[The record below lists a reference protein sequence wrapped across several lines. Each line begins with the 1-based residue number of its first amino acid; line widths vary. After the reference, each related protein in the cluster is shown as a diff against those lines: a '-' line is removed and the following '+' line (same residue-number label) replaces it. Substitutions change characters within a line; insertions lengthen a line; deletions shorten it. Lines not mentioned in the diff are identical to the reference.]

1 MNLFYRFFIF
11 FLFPFIL
18 NGQIISQYVETGYGS
33 YPKGIEIY
41 NNTSSTLDFS
51 ATPLTIYQNTN
62 NNGEDLIKTI
72 NSGTLL
78 PNEVMVVGRSQME
91 TDVLANNPN
100 CLFVAYS
107 FSFNG
112 DDTLKIKLDGTTTDT
127 FGRLADSNGNA
138 KYASYGG
145 VKSSNQNIERKLGI
159 FNGDTDFF
167 PSTQT
172 GTDNISAFYNT
183 IATLLVNS
191 DSETSGGSYTAAQLT
206 AALQGFGIPPDN
218 IMYADGWKSWDTST
232 NATSTTAPSGSNT
245 KPVYIASGSA
255 NLSTTGLSFPSIEVA
270 SGATLTIDAGKDVTI
285 SSSSSILSYQSGNFI
300 NNGVVNMNSDAT
312 NFSSLIIEGTATG
325 NITYNRWV
333 NSVSPSSPSSGNQ
346 GWDLVGSPVL
356 NGTLDPT
363 TLATSDSNYAILPFD
378 NSSSSNGSWTNTTS
392 NATFTTSTGIGYA
405 MAKTTAGTVAF
416 TGIPN
421 TFTNTD
427 VSITNNTSGSGTHWN
442 LVANPFPAY
451 IALNG
456 NATTSS
462 ATSSFLWYNAINV
475 DVLGHSAFEAGI
487 WYWDGTD
494 YVTKNNSSS
503 GKLYAV
509 PGQAFFISAESSGN
523 VAFRT
528 GNITTQ
534 ASIGLGDDFI
544 PNDQVDDDKAEIH
557 ISAMQN
563 LVGNSTEIYFNE
575 FGSDGLNEGYDTRSF
590 PSSVNRIYSRLVE
603 NDPGVNLA
611 IQTLSFDEMWDK
623 TIPIGINANNGEE
636 LTIGISYRTT
646 PADLKVYL
654 EDTELNT
661 LTNLVEEDYV
671 LIPQMDIQGVGRYFI
686 HTSAETMS
694 SEEVSTSLLNVYNE
708 VNTNFITIEGLT
720 TQSSNTTV
728 SLYNILGGKVLETVL
743 DNSNNTHRIPIH
755 SLSKGIYIIELHSA
769 GHRLTKKLLIQ

>member
-1 MNLFYRFFIF
+1 MNLFYRSFIF

-18 NGQIISQYVETGYGS
+18 NAQIISQYVETAKGS
-33 YPKGIEIY
+33 NPKGIEIY
-41 NNTSSTLDFS
+41 NNTGATLDFS
-51 ATPLTIYQNTN
+51 TTNLTVWLEQN
-62 NNGEDLIKTI
+62 GAAEALKHTI
-72 NSGTLL
+72 SSGTLA
-78 PNEVMVVGRSQME
+78 PNEVLVIGTSGME
-91 TDVLANNPN
+91 TDVTANNPN
-100 CLFVAYS
+100 CQFYTEGWQ
-107 FSFNG
+107 FNG
-112 DDTLKIKLDGTTTDT
+112 NDNLIVKLDGNVTDT
-127 FGRLADSNGNA
+127 FGRALNNGTA
-138 KYASYGG
+138 YYASYSS

-159 FNGDTDFF
+159 FSGDLDFF
-167 PSTQT
+167 ASTQT
-172 GTDNISAFYNT
+172 NTDNISLYYNT
-183 IATLLVNS
+183 VVNFPS
-191 DSETSGGSYTAAQLT
+191 GYPDGASELT
-206 AALQGFGIPPDN
+206 ASLQGFGIPPDN
-218 IMYADGWKSWDTST
+218 IMYAGGWKTWDST
-232 NATSTTAPSGSNT
+232 ANATSTTTPSGSST

-255 NLSTTGLSFPSIEVA
+255 TLSTTGLSFPSIEVA

-285 SSSSSILSYQSGNFI
+285 SSSSNVLSYQSGNFI
-300 NNGVVNMNSDAT
+300 NNGTVSMNSDAT
-312 NFSSLIIEGTATG
+312 NFSSLIIEGSATG

-333 NSVSPSSPSSGNQ
+333 NSVSNSSPSDANP

-363 TLATSDSNYAILPFD
+363 TLATSGSNYGILPFD

-392 NATFTTSTGIGYA
+392 DATFNTTTGIGYA
-405 MAKTTAGTVAF
+405 MAKSNEGTVAF
-416 TGIPN
+416 TGVPN

-427 VSITNNTSGSGTHWN
+427 VAITNNTSGAGTHWN
-442 LVANPFPAY
+442 LVANPFPAFL
-451 IALNG
+451 ALNG
-456 NATTSS
+456 DAKDNSS
-462 ATSSFLWYNAINV
+462 ATSSFLWYNGVSV
-475 DVLGHSAFEAGI
+475 DVLGNTGFDEGI

-494 YVTKNNSSS
+494 YIAKNNSSS
-503 GKLYAV
+503 GSVYAV

-523 VAFRT
+523 VSFRT
-528 GNITTQ
+528 GNVTTQ
-534 ASIGLGDDFI
+534 ASIGSGDDFI
-544 PNDQVDDDKAEIH
+544 PGDDLNGNKAEIH
-557 ISAMQN
+557 ISATQN

-575 FGSDGLNEGYDTRSF
+575 FGSDELNEGYDTRSF

-623 TIPIGINANNGEE
+623 TIPIGINANSGEE

-661 LTNLVEEDYV
+661 LTNLVEENYV

-708 VNTNFITIEGLT
+708 VNTNFITIEGLA

-743 DNSNNTHRIPIH
+743 DNSNNNHRIPIH

-769 GHRLTKKLLIQ
+769 SHRLTKKLLIQ

>member
-18 NGQIISQYVETGYGS
+18 NGQIISQYVETAYGQ

-41 NNTSSTLDFS
+41 NNTGATLDFS

-62 NNGEDLIKTI
+62 NNGESLVKTI
-72 NSGTLL
+72 NSGTLQ

-100 CLFVAYS
+100 CLFVAYN

-127 FGRLADSNGNA
+127 FGRLADSNGDA

-172 GTDNISAFYNT
+172 KLIILVRYYNT
-183 IATLLVNS
+183 VFSLLAS
-191 DSETSGGSYTAAQLT
+191 SSSETSGGSYTEAQLT
-206 AALQGFGIPPDN
+206 TALQGFGIPPDN
-218 IMYADGWKSWDTST
+218 IMYADGWKSWDSST
-232 NATSTTAPSGSNT
+232 NNTSITAPTGSNT

-270 SGATLTIDAGKDVTI
+270 SGATLTIDAGKDVYPHHLTH
-285 SSSSSILSYQSGNFI
+285 LSYQSGNFI
-300 NNGVVNMNSDAT
+300 NNGTVTMNSDAT

-333 NSVSPSSPSSGNQ
+333 NSVSPSSPSNGNQ

-392 NATFTTSTGIGYA
+392 NATFTTSTGVGYA

-427 VSITNNTSGSGTHWN
+427 IAITNNTSGAGTHWN

-475 DVLGHSAFEAGI
+475 DVLGHSAFDAGI

-494 YVTKNNSSS
+494 YIAKNNSSS

-523 VAFRT
+523 VIF
-528 GNITTQ
+528 
-534 ASIGLGDDFI
+534 
-544 PNDQVDDDKAEIH
+544 
-557 ISAMQN
+557 
-563 LVGNSTEIYFNE
+563 
-575 FGSDGLNEGYDTRSF
+575 
-590 PSSVNRIYSRLVE
+590 
-603 NDPGVNLA
+603 
-611 IQTLSFDEMWDK
+611 
-623 TIPIGINANNGEE
+623 
-636 LTIGISYRTT
+636 
-646 PADLKVYL
+646 
-654 EDTELNT
+654 
-661 LTNLVEEDYV
+661 
-671 LIPQMDIQGVGRYFI
+671 
-686 HTSAETMS
+686 
-694 SEEVSTSLLNVYNE
+694 
-708 VNTNFITIEGLT
+708 
-720 TQSSNTTV
+720 
-728 SLYNILGGKVLETVL
+728 
-743 DNSNNTHRIPIH
+743 
-755 SLSKGIYIIELHSA
+755 
-769 GHRLTKKLLIQ
+769 

>member
-18 NGQIISQYVETGYGS
+18 NAQIISQYVETAKGTN
-33 YPKGIEIY
+33 PKGIEIY
-41 NNTSSTLDFS
+41 NNTGATLDFS
-51 ATPLTIYQNTN
+51 TTNLTVWLEQN
-62 NNGEDLIKTI
+62 GAAESLKHTI
-72 NSGTLL
+72 SSGTLA
-78 PNEVMVVGRSQME
+78 PNEVLVIGTSGME
-91 TDVLANNPN
+91 TDVTANNPN
-100 CLFVAYS
+100 CQFYTEGWA
-107 FSFNG
+107 FNG
-112 DDTLKIKLDGTTTDT
+112 NDKLIVKLDGNVTDT
-127 FGRLADSNGNA
+127 FGRALNNGTAYYSSYSN
-138 KYASYGG
+138 

-159 FNGDTDFF
+159 ISGDLDFF
-167 PSTQT
+167 ATTQSN
-172 GTDNISAFYNT
+172 TDNISLYYNT
-183 IATLLVNS
+183 VVNFPS
-191 DSETSGGSYTAAQLT
+191 GYPDGASELT
-206 AALQGFGIPPDN
+206 ASLQGFGIPPDN
-218 IMYADGWKSWDTST
+218 IMYAGGWKTWDSSANT
-232 NATSTTAPSGSNT
+232 TSTTTPSGSST

-255 NLSTTGLSFPSIEVA
+255 TLSTTGLSFPSIEVA
-270 SGATLTIDAGKDVTI
+270 SGATLTIDAGKDITI
-285 SSSSSILSYQSGNFI
+285 SSSSNVLSFQSGNFI
-300 NNGVVNMNSDAT
+300 NNGTVSMNSDAT
-312 NFSSLIIEGTATG
+312 NFSSLIIEGSATG

-333 NSVSPSSPSSGNQ
+333 NSVSNSSPSDANP

-363 TLATSDSNYAILPFD
+363 TLATSGSNYGILPFD

-392 NATFTTSTGIGYA
+392 DATFTTTTGIGYA
-405 MAKTTAGTVAF
+405 MAKSNEGTVAF
-416 TGIPN
+416 TGVPN

-427 VSITNNTSGSGTHWN
+427 VAITNNTSGAGTHWN
-442 LVANPFPAY
+442 LVANPFPAFL
-451 IALNG
+451 ALNG
-456 NATTSS
+456 DAKNNSS
-462 ATSSFLWYNAINV
+462 ATSSFLWYNGDNV
-475 DVLGHSAFEAGI
+475 DVLGHTGFDEGV

-494 YVTKNNSSS
+494 YIAKNNSSS
-503 GKLYAV
+503 GNVYAV

-523 VAFRT
+523 ISFRT
-528 GNITTQ
+528 GNVTTQ
-534 ASIGLGDDFI
+534 ASIGSGDDFI
-544 PNDQVDDDKAEIH
+544 PGDDLNENKAEIH
-557 ISAMQN
+557 ISAIQN

-623 TIPIGINANNGEE
+623 TIPIGINAQSGEE
-636 LTIGISYRTT
+636 LTISISYRTT

-708 VNTNFITIEGLT
+708 VNTNFITIEGLA

-769 GHRLTKKLLIQ
+769 SHRLTKKLLIQ